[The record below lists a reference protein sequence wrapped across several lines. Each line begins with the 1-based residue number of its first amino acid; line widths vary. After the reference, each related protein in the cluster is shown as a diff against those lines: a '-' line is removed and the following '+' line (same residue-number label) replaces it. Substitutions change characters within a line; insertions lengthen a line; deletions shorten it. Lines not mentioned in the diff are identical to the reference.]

1 MKQNKN
7 FPISLVFS
15 LFKENTKLNIRLEH
29 YKIIIFEVDET
40 KKTGPRR
47 IRGVDCSF

>member
-15 LFKENTKLNIRLEH
+15 LFKENTT
-29 YKIIIFEVDET
+29 IIIPVVLQNNNF
-40 KKTGPRR
+40 
-47 IRGVDCSF
+47 